1 MKSFSYTITD
11 NMGLHAQ
18 PAGYLTKLAQS
29 FPCRITI
36 IQGSRRADAKKLFGI
51 LGLGVKCRQEIILE
65 AEGDQEDEAAAALR
79 EFLERNL

>member
-36 IQGSRRADAKKLFGI
+36 IQGSRRADAKKLFGV
-51 LGLGVKCRQEIILE
+51 LGLE
-65 AEGDQEDEAAAALR
+65 
-79 EFLERNL
+79 